1 MDGMKPY
8 AVAFLIQAMFAGM
21 VLLSKAAFNVGMS
34 TSVFVFYRQFAG
46 TLFILPF
53 GIIFERKSLHQ
64 LSLATFCKIFTLA
77 FLGITVS
84 LNVYGLALVYTSANL
99 GATTINCLPVTTF
112 ALAVLLRIEKLEIRT
127 APGIAKV
134 LGILVCTGGV
144 AVLAFYKG
152 PHLKPLV
159 HLHHGLEF
167 GDGNQDHGH
176 QVSSS
181 KRILGCFLL
190 LVSSLCWGLW
200 LVLQSNILKS
210 YPSKLAFTSLQC
222 LSSTIQSFVVA
233 IAFERDPQAWK
244 LTWNI
249 RLLSILYFVRKQA
262 LALQTC
268 CYFFNS
274 PTVLDSSR
282 IVKQGFV
289 VTGLTYYLQA
299 WVVAKKGP
307 VFLAMTTPLNL
318 IMTILGSMFLLG
330 EVVYLGSV
338 LGGILLVISLYSVLW
353 GKSKEERMEKEK
365 QPCLPNQKE
374 HNCRDVKETLVSIT
388 KPTSLV

>member
-8 AVAFLIQAMFAGM
+8 AVAVLIQAMFAGM
-21 VLLSKAAFNVGMS
+21 VLVSKAAFNVGMS

-64 LSLATFCKIFTLA
+64 LSLATFCKIFMLA

-84 LNVYGLALVYTSANL
+84 LNVYGLALVDFLNICSDDRRQHATHPSLHSQACSA
-99 GATTINCLPVTTF
+99 CQ
-112 ALAVLLRIEKLEIRT
+112 
-127 APGIAKV
+127 AP
-134 LGILVCTGGV
+134 
-144 AVLAFYKG
+144 FS
-152 PHLKPLV
+152 HL
-159 HLHHGLEF
+159 
-167 GDGNQDHGH
+167 
-176 QVSSS
+176 
-181 KRILGCFLL
+181 
-190 LVSSLCWGLW
+190 LW
-200 LVLQSNILKS
+200 LM
-210 YPSKLAFTSLQC
+210 
-222 LSSTIQSFVVA
+222 A

-249 RLLSILYFVRKQA
+249 RLLSILYCVRKQA

-268 CYFFNS
+268 CCFFNS

-282 IVKQGFV
+282 IVKQGIV

-307 VFLAMTTPLNL
+307 VFLAMTMPLNL

-330 EVVYLGSV
+330 EVVYLG
-338 LGGILLVISLYSVLW
+338 
-353 GKSKEERMEKEK
+353 R
-365 QPCLPNQKE
+365 
-374 HNCRDVKETLVSIT
+374 
-388 KPTSLV
+388 

>member
-8 AVAFLIQAMFAGM
+8 VVAFLIQAMYAGM
-21 VLLSKAAFNVGMS
+21 ILLSKAAFNVGMS

-64 LSLATFCKIFTLA
+64 LSLATFCKIFMLA

-99 GATTINCLPVTTF
+99 GATTINYLPVTTF
-112 ALAVLLRIEKLEIRT
+112 VLAVLLRTTAIKFFRQTNLGLFPPASFFLVLGPMARAPVQYLEKLPIQ
-127 APGIAKV
+127 ACIHKP
-134 LGILVCTGGV
+134 
-144 AVLAFYKG
+144 AVPVKHHSVICCGYSFREG
-152 PHLKPLV
+152 PQ
-159 HLHHGLEF
+159 GLEA
-167 GDGNQDHGH
+167 DLEYQTALH
-176 QVSSS
+176 
-181 KRILGCFLL
+181 
-190 LVSSLCWGLW
+190 
-200 LVLQSNILKS
+200 LVLRNRCNWSDIL
-210 YPSKLAFTSLQC
+210 
-222 LSSTIQSFVVA
+222 
-233 IAFERDPQAWK
+233 
-244 LTWNI
+244 
-249 RLLSILYFVRKQA
+249 
-262 LALQTC
+262 
-268 CYFFNS
+268 
-274 PTVLDSSR
+274 
-282 IVKQGFV
+282 
-289 VTGLTYYLQA
+289 TGLTYYLQA

-330 EVVYLGSV
+330 ENVNLGSV

-365 QPCLPNQKE
+365 QLCLPNQE
-374 HNCRDVKETLVSIT
+374 EQNCRDVKETQVSII

>member
-8 AVAFLIQAMFAGM
+8 VVAFLIQAMYAGM
-21 VLLSKAAFNVGMS
+21 ILLSKAAFNVGMS

-64 LSLATFCKIFTLA
+64 LSLATFCKIFMLA

-99 GATTINCLPVTTF
+99 GATTINYLPVTTF
-112 ALAVLLRIEKLEIRT
+112 VLAVLLRTTAIKFFRQTNLGLFPPASFFLVLGPMARAPGSTDILGNLGMMHIISNCSGTFLFFYFCYFITYYYFCFWLKMNAVQYLEKLPIQ
-127 APGIAKV
+127 ACIHKP
-134 LGILVCTGGV
+134 
-144 AVLAFYKG
+144 AVPVKHHSVICCGYSFREG
-152 PHLKPLV
+152 PQ
-159 HLHHGLEF
+159 GLEA
-167 GDGNQDHGH
+167 DLEYQTALH
-176 QVSSS
+176 
-181 KRILGCFLL
+181 
-190 LVSSLCWGLW
+190 
-200 LVLQSNILKS
+200 LVLRNRCNWSDIL
-210 YPSKLAFTSLQC
+210 
-222 LSSTIQSFVVA
+222 
-233 IAFERDPQAWK
+233 
-244 LTWNI
+244 
-249 RLLSILYFVRKQA
+249 
-262 LALQTC
+262 
-268 CYFFNS
+268 
-274 PTVLDSSR
+274 
-282 IVKQGFV
+282 
-289 VTGLTYYLQA
+289 TGLTYYLQA

-330 EVVYLGSV
+330 ENVNLGSV

-365 QPCLPNQKE
+365 QLCLPNQE
-374 HNCRDVKETLVSIT
+374 EQNCRDVKETQVSII

>member
-1 MDGMKPY
+1 MDAMKPY
-8 AVAFLIQAMFAGM
+8 VIAFLIQAMYAGM

-53 GIIFERKSLHQ
+53 AIIFERKSLHQ
-64 LSLATFCKIFTLA
+64 LSLAIFCKIFTLA
-77 FLGITVS
+77 FLGITLS

-112 ALAVLLRIEKLEIRT
+112 ALAVLLRIEKLKIRT

-134 LGILVCTGGV
+134 AGIVVCTGGV

-159 HLHHGLEF
+159 HLNHGLEL
-167 GDGNQDHGH
+167 GGGNQDHGH
-176 QVSSS
+176 QVSSG

-190 LVSSLCWGLW
+190 LISSMCWGFW

-210 YPSKLAFTSLQC
+210 YPYNLAFTTLQC
-222 LSSTIQSFVVA
+222 LSSTIQSFLVA
-233 IAFERDPQAWK
+233 VAFQRDPQAWK
-244 LTWNI
+244 LAWNI
-249 RLLSILYFVRKQA
+249 RLLSILY
-262 LALQTC
+262 C
-268 CYFFNS
+268 G
-274 PTVLDSSR
+274 
-282 IVKQGFV
+282 IV

-318 IMTILGSMFLLG
+318 IMTILGAMFLLG

-338 LGGILLVISLYSVLW
+338 LGGILLVISLFSCG
-353 GKSKEERMEKEK
+353 GKAKKNVWRRRS
-365 QPCLPNQKE
+365 NF
-374 HNCRDVKETLVSIT
+374 VWLV
-388 KPTSLV
+388 